1 MVDSE
6 DVASGHMGYA
16 RHECKE
22 KRAGLFSGPRAS
34 QFGRMKGLLRHPVFA
49 PLFAAQVIALLGT
62 GLMTVALGLLAYD
75 LAGARAGAV
84 LGTAYAIKMLAYVG
98 LSPVA
103 AALVVRLP
111 RKVVLVGAD
120 LLRAGVALAL
130 PFVTEV
136 WQVYGL
142 IFLLQSAS
150 ATFTPAF
157 QATIPDVLPDERD
170 YTRALSLSRL
180 AYDLENLASP
190 ALAALLL
197 GAMGYHWLF
206 AGTVAGFLASA
217 VLVARTAVPAAAE
230 AAARGSFAARLTRGL
245 AIYLATP
252 RLRGLLALNLA
263 AATGGAFVIVN
274 TVLVVR
280 EIFGG
285 GERALAVAMMAFG
298 AGSMGVAL
306 GLPRL
311 LDHLSDR
318 AVMRGAGLGLG
329 AVMAVTGAA
338 IWAGGWPGWPVFLG
352 LWSLLGA
359 CYAGILTPTGRLL
372 RRSSHA
378 EDRATVFTA
387 QFALSHACWLAAYPA
402 AGYLAVQIGLAP
414 ALSLLGVPALAA
426 ALLAGHLW
434 PAGDPR
440 MPPHAH
446 PDLPPDHPHLRA
458 HGIGPQHAHPYVID
472 ALHPAWPVGR

>member
-1 MVDSE
+1 MVDSV
-6 DVASGHMGYA
+6 DVAAPTWGTCGRNA
-16 RHECKE
+16 RRKE
-22 KRAGLFSGPRAS
+22 SSLFIAPKAS
-34 QFGRMKGLLRHPVFA
+34 QFGRMLALMRHPVFA
-49 PLFAAQVIALLGT
+49 PLFAAQVVALLGT
-62 GLMTVALGLLAYD
+62 GLMTFALGLLAYD
-75 LAGARAGAV
+75 LAGPQAGAV
-84 LGTAYAIKMLAYVG
+84 LGTAYAIKMVAYVG

-111 RKVVLVGAD
+111 RKAVLVGAD
-120 LLRAGVALAL
+120 LLRGGVALAL

-136 WQVYGL
+136 WQVYVL

-157 QATIPDVLPDERD
+157 QAAIPDVLTDERD

-217 VLVARTAVPAAAE
+217 LLVARTAVPAAAE
-230 AAARGSFAARLTRGL
+230 TAARRAFSNRLTRGL
-245 AIYLATP
+245 EIYLATP
-252 RLRGLLALNLA
+252 RLRGLLALNFA
-263 AATGGAFVIVN
+263 AATGGAFAIVN
-274 TVLVVR
+274 SVLVVR
-280 EIFGG
+280 EVFDG

-298 AGSMGVAL
+298 AGSMAVAL
-306 GLPRL
+306 CLPRL
-311 LDHLSDR
+311 LDHLPDR
-318 AVMRGAGLGLG
+318 AVMRGAGLALG
-329 AVMAVTGAA
+329 AAMVLAGTSA
-338 IWAGGWPGWPVFLG
+338 WAGGWPDWPAFLG
-352 LWSLLGA
+352 LWALLGA
-359 CYAGILTPTGRLL
+359 CYAAILTPTGRLL

-387 QFALSHACWLAAYPA
+387 QFALSHACWLVTYPA
-402 AGYLAVQIGLAP
+402 AGYLAAQTGLAP
-414 ALSLLGVPALAA
+414 AFALLGLPALAA

-458 HGIGPQHAHPYVID
+458 HGTGRQHAHPYVID
-472 ALHPAWPVGR
+472 TLHPAWPAGR